1 MRAVTTK
8 IKSDIETLL
17 KQEQRKYLNN
27 DFVKENLSICEPVC
41 NSNLAF

>member
-1 MRAVTTK
+1 MEGRTWAVTTT

-27 DFVKENLSICEPVC
+27 DFVK
-41 NSNLAF
+41 